1 MSPAKKTAE
10 ENYQAAFERLRDGK
24 PRVLPKG
31 TPVSQ
36 NNVAKEAGNDPSALK
51 SARFPTVIANI
62 KAWLEIHKSHEE
74 LKQKR
79 TRQQREA
86 RLDLKAQVSVLKRQR
101 DRLQSQ
107 RVRGHEYI
115 LELMEQMEALQTVA
129 DDRLQRPSPLRG
141 RKR

>member
-1 MSPAKKTAE
+1 MSRAKKTAE

-62 KAWLEIHKSHEE
+62 QAWLEIHKSQEE

-79 TRQQREA
+79 TKQQREA

-115 LELMEQMEALQTVA
+115 LELMEQIEALQTVA
-129 DDRLQRPSPLRG
+129 DDRQPSPSPLRG
-141 RKR
+141 KKR